1 MAFSWVPFYRE
12 LAERVLEFE
21 DKQDELLAIL
31 REMKEAND
39 GRCVPLLDNQPDDT
53 QKPLEEIDPF
63 TFMANLARVET
74 ATATR
79 LCSWFKQKWDLST
92 HIPTDF
98 DGRADIQPRS
108 GNSWFFGS
116 VRSGRRPGDVGR
128 MWTLARQAFEADI
141 HAIDFELLQTCMNQN
156 NVGFYKLTKGLSWFS
171 PKGFLP
177 LNDTMF
183 EFLKGKGVQL
193 DRSAIK
199 RGDANEYLKALKGAE
214 KLQTDFLS
222 LVVQAQKT
230 RSQDIIEDDE
240 IEDIMPLT
248 IPKTPLNQILYG
260 PPGTGKTFNVV
271 RRAVRIIEPDFNGDF
286 KTRFEELRAAGQIGF
301 VTFHQSFSYEEFIE
315 GLRPVLDDE
324 DGQARYEIRDGV
336 LKQIQRAA
344 FEARVERTIGGRP
357 TFDELLKEFWK
368 RLPGWD
374 WKILGISDG
383 TRKPR
388 GKYQVRP
395 QKDEYVRAANIDGT
409 KQGDYWVPIEV
420 LRTCWAGLEKGA
432 YPNSPTLRGI
442 WGRAFQCNLG
452 GAVCLQLQKIEEE
465 MKPNSKTVVDWLS
478 TPNFVLIIDEINRGN
493 ISKILGELIT
503 LLEDDKRLGAD
514 NELRLTLPVSGETFA
529 LPPNLFILGTMNTAD
544 KSLAQLDVAL
554 RRRFSFIEMAPD
566 FSVCDGM
573 PADIKKVL
581 EKLNERIE
589 WAIDREH
596 RLGHASWM
604 NVKNADDFNRVWSE
618 KAMPLLVEL
627 FADNLEGLR
636 ELLGDGDNQNG
647 FMRPFKAPGNMK
659 GRDRLRLYLDCP
671 NADSFD
677 ALATLKKNLE
687 VA

>member
-271 RRAVRIIEPDFNGDF
+271 RRAVRIIEPGFNGDF

-315 GLRPVLDDE
+315 GLRPVITDKVGE
-324 DGQARYEIRDGV
+324 VRYEIRDGI
-336 LKQIQRAA
+336 LKTMAKNATQSFDAGNGWSFDFAWKLVCDWVANNPGITIEGRSAKSRFA
-344 FEARVERTIGGRP
+344 LSLGKARIWG
-357 TFDELLKEFWK
+357 
-368 RLPGWD
+368 
-374 WKILGISDG
+374 
-383 TRKPR
+383 
-388 GKYQVRP
+388 
-395 QKDEYVRAANIDGT
+395 ANIISPSQNNNFRCLEDTARKSWDGLKNKADIT
-409 KQGDYWVPIEV
+409 GYDVQKFEQNVGAEGAFHAVILNKMRDLVK
-420 LRTCWAGLEKGA
+420 EK
-432 YPNSPTLRGI
+432 N
-442 WGRAFQCNLG
+442 
-452 GAVCLQLQKIEEE
+452 K
-465 MKPNSKTVVDWLS
+465 VD
-478 TPNFVLIIDEINRGN
+478 NFVLIIDEINRGN

-566 FSVCDGM
+566 FSEKVCPGL
-573 PADIKKVL
+573 PSDIRAVL